1 MVETVNTAIYDQWPA
16 LRQKKPY
23 VVAAVCF
30 SMFLLGIPMCFQG
43 GVYLFE
49 LMNLYS
55 AGISVIILALVEV
68 ILVNYVYGKK
78 TVMRWIYFY
87 LYIK

>member
-78 TVMRWIYFY
+78 TDEMDLFLFVH
-87 LYIK
+87 